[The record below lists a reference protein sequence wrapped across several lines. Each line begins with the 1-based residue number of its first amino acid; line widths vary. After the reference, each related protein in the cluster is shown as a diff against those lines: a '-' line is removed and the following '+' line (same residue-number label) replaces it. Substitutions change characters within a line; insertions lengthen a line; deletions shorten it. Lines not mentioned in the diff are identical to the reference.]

1 MARSRQGGQRIR
13 RRQDRGHDL
22 PRGRL
27 RQQDRLPR
35 LPAGRTR
42 RRRGRQ
48 RRGDRRVHADPADGH
63 VPPRPRHVPLLR
75 RVRAHRGW
83 QVHVHRALQRAG
95 RKVRDGWEAADDGH
109 SRVHGQRGNLGGV
122 RRRSGQGQDRGAVVV
137 SGGALRPRRE
147 RRGPRRLHRA
157 AGQAL
162 PPGAPASG
170 RGPHHRRG
178 EARSFREG
186 IRAGKSRERTL
197 RRRTRRVHRQLQ
209 RHRVGPKLPRGP
221 ALRRADQDG
230 AGLPRHGRHRRR
242 RVDRRVHRHRRIHRR
257 RQGSRRRGIANV
269 GDCSRARRFR

>member
-35 LPAGRTR
+35 FPAGRTR

-48 RRGDRRVHADPADGH
+48 CRGDRRVHADPADGH
-63 VPPRPRHVPLLR
+63 VPPRSRHLPLLR

-83 QVHVHRALQRAG
+83 QVHVHGALQRAG
-95 RKVRDGWEAADDGH
+95 RNVRDGWEVADDGH
-109 SRVHGQRGNLGGV
+109 SRVHRQRGNLGGV
-122 RRRSGQGQDRGAVVV
+122 RRRRGQGQDRGAVVV

-147 RRGPRRLHRA
+147 RCGPRRVHRA

-162 PPGAPASG
+162 PPAASG
-170 RGPHHRRG
+170 RGSHRRRG

-186 IRAGKSRERTL
+186 IRAGKSRERSL
-197 RRRTRRVHRQLQ
+197 RRGTRRVHRQLQ
-209 RHRVGPKLPRGP
+209 RHRVRPKLPRGP
-221 ALRRADQDG
+221 ALRQADQDG
-230 AGLPRHGRHRRR
+230 DGLPRHGRHRRR
-242 RVDRRVHRHRRIHRR
+242 CLDRRVHRHRRIHRR
-257 RQGSRRRGIANV
+257 RQGSRRRGVENV
-269 GDCSRARRFR
+269 CDCSRARRFR